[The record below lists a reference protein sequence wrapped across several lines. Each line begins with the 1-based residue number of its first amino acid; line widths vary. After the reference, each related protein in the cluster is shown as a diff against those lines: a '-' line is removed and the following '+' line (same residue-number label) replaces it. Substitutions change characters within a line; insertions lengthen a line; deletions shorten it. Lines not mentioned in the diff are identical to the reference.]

1 MLGLSVI
8 ILFKSLLHV
17 FCSLVFSAHN
27 SSELSVVQ
35 NRIPWEFGKR
45 LSLQSTTH
53 HLLIYINSRRMWGG
67 LHFLGVPVQCPVKV
81 GQALNHLEI
90 HLFFNQTRTVPSSS
104 PISCQSFNVK
114 VHKKR
119 TDLCDCGD
127 HPLEASQSVLLK
139 KCLHCSH
146 LYIFVFVFVA
156 IWCQVQYYY
165 FVSLL
170 INLEWAEF
178 RSILAWRFISICS
191 HIFVGIANS

>member
-1 MLGLSVI
+1 MKKTMINIDDKDSMYLYIQAIVC
-8 ILFKSLLHV
+8 
-17 FCSLVFSAHN
+17 CSE
-27 SSELSVVQ
+27 SSSM
-35 NRIPWEFGKR
+35 RIWQKR
-45 LSLQSTTH
+45 PLSLQSTTH

-156 IWCQVQYYY
+156 I
-165 FVSLL
+165 
-170 INLEWAEF
+170 
-178 RSILAWRFISICS
+178 
-191 HIFVGIANS
+191 